1 MEPPRLEPERD
12 RPQYS
17 FGATLALVTG
27 MVVAVVGFCVISALI
42 GGVGLD
48 RLLGTKPI
56 FTVALIV
63 AAGPISLYLIYRF
76 ASSALSRM
84 APPLPTRQ
92 GRMKRYEEDEGGN
105 EE

>member
-27 MVVAVVGFCVISALI
+27 MVVLVVGFCVISALI

-63 AAGPISLYLIYRF
+63 AAGPVSLFLVYRF
-76 ASSALSRM
+76 ASAALSRM
-84 APPLPTRQ
+84 TPPLPSRQ
-92 GRMKRYEEDEGGN
+92 GKMKRYDEEGGN

>member
-27 MVVAVVGFCVISALI
+27 MVVLVVGFCVISALI

-56 FTVALIV
+56 FTVAMIV
-63 AAGPISLYLIYRF
+63 AAGPVSLYLVYRF
-76 ASSALSRM
+76 ASAVLSRM
-84 APPLPTRQ
+84 TPPLPSRQ
-92 GRMKRYEEDEGGN
+92 GKMKRYDEEGGN

>member
-27 MVVAVVGFCVISALI
+27 MVVVVVGFCVSSALI

-56 FTVALIV
+56 FTIALIV
-63 AAGPISLYLIYRF
+63 AAGPVSLYLVYRF
-76 ASSALSRM
+76 ASGALSRM
-84 APPLPTRQ
+84 APPLPTRP
-92 GRMKRYEEDEGGN
+92 GKMKRYNDEGGN